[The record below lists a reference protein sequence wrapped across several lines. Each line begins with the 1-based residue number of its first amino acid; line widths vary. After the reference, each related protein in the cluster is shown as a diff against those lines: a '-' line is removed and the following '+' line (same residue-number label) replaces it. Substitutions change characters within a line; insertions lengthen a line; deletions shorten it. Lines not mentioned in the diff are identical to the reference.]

1 MKRARFSE
9 EQIIGILKAAEVAG
23 NARAVCREHNITEQT
38 FYRWRR
44 KYSLAFAVTATMK
57 SVFASA

>member
-1 MKRARFSE
+1 MKRARSSE
-9 EQIIGILKAAEVAG
+9 EQIIEILKAAEVAG

-44 KYSLAFAVTATMK
+44 KYSLALAVTAVMK
-57 SVFASA
+57 SVFASV